1 MRSFFEDLGKRLGET
16 AETVTNKAGEAMEI
30 QKMKGQIRAL
40 ERGNDNDLV
49 ELGLAVYEQF
59 KAGDAVGEEAA
70 ILCEAIQ
77 DREASIAEYLQKISD
92 VKGDFQCEECGKT
105 VAKGMAYCPY
115 CGAKTPEDIV
125 KEEDAEEAP
134 EAEEAAEAEETA
146 EAETAEAEEKEE
158 PAAEENS
165 AETED
170 ASIRQE

>member
-1 MRSFFEDLGKRLGET
+1 MRSFFEDLGKKLGET

-30 QKMKGQIRAL
+30 QKMKSQIRAL

-77 DREASIAEYLQKISD
+77 DREASIAEYLQKISE

-105 VAKGMAYCPY
+105 VARGMAYCPY
-115 CGAKTPEDIV
+115 CGAKTPEDTV
-125 KEEDAEEAP
+125 EEEEAEETPETGEAA
-134 EAEEAAEAEETA
+134 EAEESAEAAEAEET
-146 EAETAEAEEKEE
+146 EKPEAEEG
-158 PAAEENS
+158 S

-170 ASIRQE
+170 ARQE